1 MKKIS
6 SRLRRAAILILSV
19 FPPIS
24 CPVCT
29 PMCFPVCCADSLALL
44 SVLSCLVLSCQI
56 CLQVCGV
63 VFLFVFCFNW
73 IHVLLVLCRTCPH
86 LVSVFVFKYPLKTLE
101 VVPFCWCANKC
112 AETEWWGMIAWMSAV
127 SLVDSRRTFV
137 SAFVCRH
144 GCAVLSVCARIQQR
158 HIALCTFLAQRWQ
171 WLTVPLKDRRE
182 VS

>member
-6 SRLRRAAILILSV
+6 SRLRGELLSS
-19 FPPIS
+19 FSLYSLP
-24 CPVCT
+24 
-29 PMCFPVCCADSLALL
+29 FPVLFVLPCASLFAVLTPLPCC
-44 SVLSCLVLSCQI
+44 LSCLVLSCQI
-56 CLQVCGV
+56 YLQVCGV

-171 WLTVPLKDRRE
+171 WLTMPLKDRRE

>member
-44 SVLSCLVLSCQI
+44 SVLSCLVKSISRSVVLFFCLFFVLIESTCSWFFVVRALTLS
-56 CLQVCGV
+56 LS
-63 VFLFVFCFNW
+63 
-73 IHVLLVLCRTCPH
+73 LC
-86 LVSVFVFKYPLKTLE
+86 LKTLE